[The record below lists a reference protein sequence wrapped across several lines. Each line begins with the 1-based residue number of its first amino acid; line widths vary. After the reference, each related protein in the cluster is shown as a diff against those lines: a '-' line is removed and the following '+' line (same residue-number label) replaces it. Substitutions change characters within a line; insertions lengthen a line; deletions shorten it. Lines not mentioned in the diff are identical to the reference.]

1 MINKLAQDN
10 SIKKHIRS
18 VLAIGT
24 TLFITLTAGANPT
37 SAAVEK
43 EIAEVFKK
51 NPDKEIVVKV
61 ENQQSE
67 KTAKF
72 ETTKDS
78 IKDPYDQIK
87 WYVDVADSAYFNQLK
102 KHMETKDSTEQMKC
116 KAVVYAILHDTILTA
131 EQKKV
136 MSLALFERLARMPGS
151 NYRFYK
157 RNSALITTDPKYE
170 ERSQR
175 YNAYKDYLD
184 GVLLDKEIEELKNKW
199 KQLDEKWKQLDK
211 EIVTEKEKWKQLD
224 KEAEY
229 LTRRNNLLQQLL
241 DGYKKTQ

>member
-87 WYVDVADSAYFNQLK
+87 
-102 KHMETKDSTEQMKC
+102 
-116 KAVVYAILHDTILTA
+116 
-131 EQKKV
+131 
-136 MSLALFERLARMPGS
+136 
-151 NYRFYK
+151 
-157 RNSALITTDPKYE
+157 
-170 ERSQR
+170 
-175 YNAYKDYLD
+175 
-184 GVLLDKEIEELKNKW
+184 
-199 KQLDEKWKQLDK
+199 
-211 EIVTEKEKWKQLD
+211 
-224 KEAEY
+224 
-229 LTRRNNLLQQLL
+229 
-241 DGYKKTQ
+241 